1 MLPTRL
7 NGAIKVITAGL
18 VMVYAGFSWG
28 VSGGWQWPLLGLLAL
43 VAAGQWL
50 WGWDRSVSH
59 SSKLQQPLLTALF
72 ALVVAVLLMSSGLYS
87 QPLWGAL
94 ALLACHL
101 LLGSQ
106 PQRRSDESAE

>member
-1 MLPTRL
+1 M
-7 NGAIKVITAGL
+7 VTAGL
-18 VMVYAGFSWG
+18 VMVYAGFAWG

-43 VAAGQWL
+43 SAAGQWL
-50 WGWDRSVSH
+50 LGWDRSVSY
-59 SSKLQQPLLTALF
+59 SSKLQQPLLTGLF

-106 PQRRSDESAE
+106 PPRRCDESAE